1 MSKSL
6 QAIRGMNDIL
16 PEQTPAWRYLERTFA
31 GLLDGYGYSEIR
43 LPILE
48 FTELF
53 ARGIGEGTDVVDK
66 EMYTFLDRNG
76 ESLTMRPEGTAGCVR
91 AVLEH
96 GLSGGGQVQK
106 LWYTGPMFRYEKPQK
121 GRYRQF
127 HQIGVEVF
135 NLPGPDIDA
144 ELIILTWRLW
154 QKLGMADAVTLQLNT
169 LGSSEARARY
179 REALVAYL
187 QERFEQLDEDS
198 QRRMTTNPLRILD
211 SKVESTQ
218 ALLVGAP
225 TLHDYLDEESIA
237 HFEGLKAR
245 LDAVGLRY
253 EINQKLVRGLDYYCR
268 TAFEWVTDKLGAQG
282 TVCGG
287 GRYDGLV
294 SQFGGK
300 PTPGVGFAMGV
311 ERLVLLL
318 ETLGVIPAELNR
330 PADLYVCAFGEP
342 AELAALT
349 LAEQLRSAIPGIRL
363 LVNAG
368 AGSFKSQFKK
378 ADKSGAR
385 FALILGEDEVANR
398 VVGFKP
404 CVTRASNKALPGMLC
419 PSTWQPVWHRLE
431 NIKNRSDWGD
441 IAYRR
446 RRPGADQGLVAAQRQ
461 APGHRRHP
469 RAGSG
474 IRLAGLAE
482 VPDQPGAGRL
492 DRLPATDR
500 NRAESGRPAGS
511 GEGGGAGRQ
520 AEERVRRHPLCP
532 VRQPV
537 RGQGRGRQR
546 QAG

>member
-330 PADLYVCAFGEP
+330 LADLYVCAFGEP

-404 CVTRASNKALPGMLC
+404 LRDEGEQQSIAWDALPEHL
-419 PSTWQPVWHRLE
+419 
-431 NIKNRSDWGD
+431 
-441 IAYRR
+441 
-446 RRPGADQGLVAAQRQ
+446 AACLAQ
-461 APGHRRHP
+461 A
-469 RAGSG
+469 
-474 IRLAGLAE
+474 
-482 VPDQPGAGRL
+482 
-492 DRLPATDR
+492 
-500 NRAESGRPAGS
+500 
-511 GEGGGAGRQ
+511 
-520 AEERVRRHPLCP
+520 
-532 VRQPV
+532 
-537 RGQGRGRQR
+537 
-546 QAG
+546 

>member
-385 FALILGEDEVANR
+385 LALILGEDEVANR

-404 CVTRASNKALPGMLC
+404 LRDEGEQQSIAWDALPEHL
-419 PSTWQPVWHRLE
+419 
-431 NIKNRSDWGD
+431 
-441 IAYRR
+441 
-446 RRPGADQGLVAAQRQ
+446 AACLAQ
-461 APGHRRHP
+461 A
-469 RAGSG
+469 
-474 IRLAGLAE
+474 
-482 VPDQPGAGRL
+482 
-492 DRLPATDR
+492 
-500 NRAESGRPAGS
+500 
-511 GEGGGAGRQ
+511 
-520 AEERVRRHPLCP
+520 
-532 VRQPV
+532 
-537 RGQGRGRQR
+537 
-546 QAG
+546 

>member
-169 LGSSEARARY
+169 LGSSEACARY

-404 CVTRASNKALPGMLC
+404 LRDEGEQQSIAWDALPEHLAAC
-419 PSTWQPVWHRLE
+419 LE
-431 NIKNRSDWGD
+431 
-441 IAYRR
+441 
-446 RRPGADQGLVAAQRQ
+446 Q
-461 APGHRRHP
+461 A
-469 RAGSG
+469 
-474 IRLAGLAE
+474 
-482 VPDQPGAGRL
+482 
-492 DRLPATDR
+492 
-500 NRAESGRPAGS
+500 
-511 GEGGGAGRQ
+511 
-520 AEERVRRHPLCP
+520 
-532 VRQPV
+532 
-537 RGQGRGRQR
+537 
-546 QAG
+546 

>member
-300 PTPGVGFAMGV
+300 PIPGVGFAMGV

-404 CVTRASNKALPGMLC
+404 LRDEGEQQSIAWDALPEHLAAC
-419 PSTWQPVWHRLE
+419 LE
-431 NIKNRSDWGD
+431 
-441 IAYRR
+441 
-446 RRPGADQGLVAAQRQ
+446 Q
-461 APGHRRHP
+461 A
-469 RAGSG
+469 
-474 IRLAGLAE
+474 
-482 VPDQPGAGRL
+482 
-492 DRLPATDR
+492 
-500 NRAESGRPAGS
+500 
-511 GEGGGAGRQ
+511 
-520 AEERVRRHPLCP
+520 
-532 VRQPV
+532 
-537 RGQGRGRQR
+537 
-546 QAG
+546 

>member
-187 QERFEQLDEDS
+187 QKRFEQLDEDS

-404 CVTRASNKALPGMLC
+404 LRDEGEQQSIAWDALPEHLAAC
-419 PSTWQPVWHRLE
+419 LE
-431 NIKNRSDWGD
+431 
-441 IAYRR
+441 
-446 RRPGADQGLVAAQRQ
+446 Q
-461 APGHRRHP
+461 A
-469 RAGSG
+469 
-474 IRLAGLAE
+474 
-482 VPDQPGAGRL
+482 
-492 DRLPATDR
+492 
-500 NRAESGRPAGS
+500 
-511 GEGGGAGRQ
+511 
-520 AEERVRRHPLCP
+520 
-532 VRQPV
+532 
-537 RGQGRGRQR
+537 
-546 QAG
+546 

>member
-187 QERFEQLDEDS
+187 QERLEQLDEDS

-404 CVTRASNKALPGMLC
+404 LRDEGEQQSIAWDALPEHLAAC
-419 PSTWQPVWHRLE
+419 LE
-431 NIKNRSDWGD
+431 
-441 IAYRR
+441 
-446 RRPGADQGLVAAQRQ
+446 Q
-461 APGHRRHP
+461 A
-469 RAGSG
+469 
-474 IRLAGLAE
+474 
-482 VPDQPGAGRL
+482 
-492 DRLPATDR
+492 
-500 NRAESGRPAGS
+500 
-511 GEGGGAGRQ
+511 
-520 AEERVRRHPLCP
+520 
-532 VRQPV
+532 
-537 RGQGRGRQR
+537 
-546 QAG
+546 

>member
-237 HFEGLKAR
+237 HFEGLKAL

-404 CVTRASNKALPGMLC
+404 LRDEGEQQSIAWDALPEHL
-419 PSTWQPVWHRLE
+419 
-431 NIKNRSDWGD
+431 
-441 IAYRR
+441 
-446 RRPGADQGLVAAQRQ
+446 AACLAQ
-461 APGHRRHP
+461 A
-469 RAGSG
+469 
-474 IRLAGLAE
+474 
-482 VPDQPGAGRL
+482 
-492 DRLPATDR
+492 
-500 NRAESGRPAGS
+500 
-511 GEGGGAGRQ
+511 
-520 AEERVRRHPLCP
+520 
-532 VRQPV
+532 
-537 RGQGRGRQR
+537 
-546 QAG
+546 

>member
-187 QERFEQLDEDS
+187 QGRFEQLDEDS

-404 CVTRASNKALPGMLC
+404 LRDEGEQQSIAWDALPEHL
-419 PSTWQPVWHRLE
+419 
-431 NIKNRSDWGD
+431 
-441 IAYRR
+441 
-446 RRPGADQGLVAAQRQ
+446 AACLAQ
-461 APGHRRHP
+461 A
-469 RAGSG
+469 
-474 IRLAGLAE
+474 
-482 VPDQPGAGRL
+482 
-492 DRLPATDR
+492 
-500 NRAESGRPAGS
+500 
-511 GEGGGAGRQ
+511 
-520 AEERVRRHPLCP
+520 
-532 VRQPV
+532 
-537 RGQGRGRQR
+537 
-546 QAG
+546 